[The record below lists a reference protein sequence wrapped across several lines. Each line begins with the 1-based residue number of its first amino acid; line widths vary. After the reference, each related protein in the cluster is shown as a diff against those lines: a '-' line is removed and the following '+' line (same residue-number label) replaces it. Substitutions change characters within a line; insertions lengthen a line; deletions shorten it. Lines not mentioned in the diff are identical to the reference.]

1 MEKIILFTL
10 LSIVPPA
17 IWCWFFIFQKEKRAV
32 FVKDLFVFFLEGLG
46 LAGAFIAIE
55 MFLGQGLTFVF
66 SKIFNIF
73 SVSLEEIFGSIQGSV
88 STSLIYAFLIAYFEI
103 NVISFF
109 LGKQLGNKKDVN
121 KVIIGTQLSVVYALG
136 FSVAKNAFSLARAS
150 SASGINNLFIFQS
163 LIVGLA
169 YVLSV
174 GALAHFLTM
183 SKFHKLYSEFFVK
196 RGLLISFLSLGLFGF
211 LLSAPVFYF
220 TFWIAIIGMGV
231 LTKCLFER
239 RDFEIKLI
247 LREEVVPPM
256 FNDRKEII
264 TYLFN
269 EQLSF
274 NQMKS
279 MAFCPNCFVSK
290 KAEWKVCPFCAMKFK

>member
-46 LAGAFIAIE
+46 LAGAFVVIE

-73 SVSLEEIFGSIQGSV
+73 SVSLEEIFSSVQGSV
-88 STSLIYAFLIAYFEI
+88 FTSLIYSFLIAYFEI

-136 FSVAKNAFSLARAS
+136 FSIAKNAFSLAKAS

-169 YVLSV
+169 YVLSIGV
-174 GALAHFLTM
+174 LAHFLTM
-183 SKFHKLYSEFFVK
+183 SKFHKLYGEFFVK
-196 RGLLISFLSLGLFGF
+196 RGLLISFLSLGLLGF

-220 TFWIAIIGMGV
+220 TFWIAIIGIGV

-247 LREEVVPPM
+247 LREEVIPPI

-274 NQMKS
+274 DQMKS
-279 MAFCPNCFVSK
+279 MAFCPNCFVAK
-290 KAEWKVCPFCAMKFK
+290 KAEWKVCPLCAMKFK

>member
-66 SKIFNIF
+66 SKVFNIF
-73 SVSLEEIFGSIQGSV
+73 SVSLEEIFGSIQGSIF
-88 STSLIYAFLIAYFEI
+88 TSLIYSFLIAYFEI

-121 KVIIGTQLSVVYALG
+121 KVIIGTQLSIVYALG
-136 FSVAKNAFSLARAS
+136 FSITKNAFSLTKAS
-150 SASGINNLFIFQS
+150 LVSGGINNLFIFQS

-174 GALAHFLTM
+174 GLLAHFLTM

-220 TFWIAIIGMGV
+220 TFWIAIIGIGV

-239 RDFEIKLI
+239 RDFEINLI
-247 LREEVVPPM
+247 LREEVVPPL
-256 FNDRKEII
+256 FSDRKEII

-279 MAFCPNCFVSK
+279 MAFCPNCFIPK
-290 KAEWKVCPFCAMKFK
+290 KKGLEALPSLWDEV

>member
-10 LSIVPPA
+10 LSVVPSA
-17 IWCWFFIFQKEKRAV
+17 IWCWLFIFLKDKRAV
-32 FVKDLFVFFLEGLG
+32 FVKNLFVFFLEGLG
-46 LAGAFIAIE
+46 LAGAFVAIE
-55 MFLGQGLTFVF
+55 MFLGKGLIFIF
-66 SKIFNIF
+66 SKVFNVF

-88 STSLIYAFLIAYFEI
+88 LTSLIYSFLIAYFEI

-121 KVIIGTQLSVVYALG
+121 KVIIGTQLSVVFALG
-136 FSVAKNAFSLARAS
+136 FSVVKNAFSLARAS
-150 SASGINNLFIFQS
+150 STSGINNLFIFQS
-163 LIVGLA
+163 LIIGLA
-169 YVLSV
+169 YVLSIGV
-174 GALAHFLTM
+174 LAHFLTM

-196 RGLLISFLSLGLFGF
+196 RGVLISFLSLGLFGF

-220 TFWIAIIGMGV
+220 TFWVAIIGMGV

-247 LREEVVPPM
+247 SREEVVPPI

-279 MAFCPNCFVSK
+279 MAFCPNCFVAK